1 MTETVLSP
9 SGTIKS
15 NKSIVVVITANLD
28 NVHPHC
34 SLLLGS
40 ALDTCIDFLICS
52 FYGEAKRNLFSKYV
66 DVPASNITKQHKNK
80 KTISIKVI
88 TLL

>member
-34 SLLLGS
+34 SRLLGS

-52 FYGEAKRNLFSKYV
+52 CYGEAKWNLFFNYM
-66 DVPASNITKQHKNK
+66 DVLAPF
-80 KTISIKVI
+80 
-88 TLL
+88 